1 MKEIE
6 KKDMPEVSGGWVP
19 LEGPTFPPGGPD
31 SPEKDYPGS
40 PGGPL
45 INDPTCPDPSL

>member
-6 KKDMPEVSGGWVP
+6 KKDTPEVSGGWVP
-19 LEGPTFPPGGPD
+19 LDGPTFPPGTET
-31 SPEKDYPGS
+31 PEKDYPPF

-45 INDPTCPDPSL
+45 INDPTAPDPAM